1 MVETD
6 ALTGDS
12 EKVKV
17 DKGIAASL
25 EVRPELINLAAK
37 MDEDTKLAIAELA
50 LEEYQRD
57 EDSRREWLQ
66 MHARWLNLYYQR
78 DKAINPPWVGSS
90 EEGIPLLTEAC
101 NQFQSRAY
109 KSFFPNRFPVTA
121 IPVGKFDA
129 ATLER
134 ADRVGK
140 YMSWQMMVK
149 DRQYKRDKAAL
160 LLGVGIHGS
169 CFTKTYYDPLL
180 RKNCVRN
187 VRAEDLVVNYGIG
200 QRRMDEVERK
210 TEVIYMPVNQ
220 SRIYAQVGF
229 FVEPA
234 EAFSGTD
241 ARPTTEANKRA
252 EGVTRPLTEE
262 DGVARV
268 LEQHRVLD
276 LDGDGIAEPYIV
288 WVCEQSRKLLRLAI
302 RYEADQLGTP
312 TAGKLPVEYY
322 THYQFLPNPEGFYGL
337 GLGFLLEK
345 PNSGINKL
353 LRQFIDAAT
362 LANAGNLSG
371 FISSNLATNK
381 GEMKIELGKFTK
393 VEASTDDIQKG
404 IKTLSFTGPSPALA
418 EAIQLLMSESKR
430 LSTVTDVVTGDVDKV
445 LQPTTVATLVD
456 QSLQMFTSVQEFLL
470 ESWNDELA
478 KVYKLNSKYLSDE
491 EYAAIV
497 GGPEGFS
504 QLVVGAQDFLPD
516 LRVLPIADPRSGSAQ
531 QRQQKAQFLWQFV
544 TTNPLTMQNPLALLE
559 ASKRVLQA
567 FEVEDIDKILPGLEQ
582 LAMQQQMQ
590 QAMMAQQQ
598 GAMEQQAAGEQAA
611 MQEQGLMQGVVE
623 GMNDAT
629 VPPGQPGP

>member
-1 MVETD
+1 MDVEN
-6 ALTGDS
+6 LSGDS
-12 EKVKV
+12 EKVKT
-17 DKGIAASL
+17 DKAISGGL
-25 EVRPELINLAAK
+25 ETTPELINLARDLD
-37 MDEDTKLAIAELA
+37 DETKDSIAALV

-57 EDSRREWLQ
+57 ETSRLDWLS
-66 MHARWLNLYYQR
+66 MHAKWLKLYYQR
-78 DKAINPPWVGSS
+78 DTAINPPWQGSS

-121 IPVGKFDA
+121 IPVGKFES

-140 YMSWQMMVK
+140 YMSWQLMVK

-160 LLGVGIHGS
+160 LLGAGIHGS

-187 VRAEDLVVNYGIG
+187 VRAEDLVVNHGIG
-200 QRRMDEVERK
+200 PRRMDEIERK
-210 TEVIYMPVNQ
+210 TEIIYMSVNQ
-220 SRIYAQVGF
+220 SRVYTQVGF
-229 FVEPA
+229 FIQPA
-234 EAFSGTD
+234 EAYIGTD
-241 ARPTTEANKRA
+241 ARPTTETNQRA
-252 EGVTRPLTEE
+252 EGTARPLVEE
-262 DGVARV
+262 DGTARV
-268 LEQHRVLD
+268 LEQHRLLD
-276 LDGDGIAEPYIV
+276 LDGDGIAEPYIA

-302 RYEADQLGTP
+302 RYEADQMGVP
-312 TAGKLPVEYY
+312 TSGKIPVEYY

-362 LANAGNLSG
+362 LANAGNMSG

-381 GEMKIELGKFTK
+381 GDMKIELGKFTK
-393 VEASTDDIQKG
+393 VEASSEDIQKG
-404 IKTLSFTGPSPALA
+404 IKILNFTGPSPALA

-470 ESWNDELA
+470 ESWNDELL
-478 KVYKLNSKYLSDE
+478 KLYKLNAKYLSDE

-497 GGPEGFS
+497 GGQSGFM
-504 QLVVGAQDFLPD
+504 QIQVGREDFLPD
-516 LRVLPIADPRSGSAQ
+516 LRVIPVADPRSGSMQ
-531 QRQQKAQFLWQFV
+531 QRQQKAQMLYQFA
-544 TTNPLTMQNPLALLE
+544 TTNPLIMQNPLALLE
-559 ASKRVLQA
+559 VSKRFLQA
-567 FEVEDIDKILPGLEQ
+567 MEVEDIDRILPGLEQ
-582 LAMQQQMQ
+582 LAMQQEMQ
-590 QAMMAQQQ
+590 QAMMAEQA
-598 GAMEQQAAGEQAA
+598 GAMEEQAAGQNAA
-611 MQEQGLMQGVVE
+611 MQEQGLVQGVAE
-623 GMNDAT
+623 GLESASQPT
-629 VPPGQPGP
+629 PGPVG